1 MELSY
6 LSVKK
11 TKTRWKKFLVKRRP

>member
-11 TKTRWKKFLVKRRP
+11 TKTKWKTFLVKHRS